1 MRIRYNAP
9 FTLTFSLACAAV
21 LLANQYLAPNLIRDW
36 FTVGG
41 QGSFHANDWM
51 SYLRLLSYP
60 LGHADWDHLYGNL
73 MFIVLLGPVLEEKY
87 QTPTFVVMA
96 VITALVTGIVNVLF
110 FQTGLVGAS
119 GIVLLM
125 VLLVSFTNIRAGDI
139 PLTFVAVLVLYLGKE
154 VLDAFKNDNISHFA
168 HIVGG
173 VCGSIFGFITARFQD
188 PPAPRSPAI
197 P

>member
-9 FTLTFSLACAAV
+9 FTLTFALACTAV
-21 LLANQYLAPNLIRDW
+21 LAANQYLDHTLIQKW

-41 QGSFHANDWM
+41 TGSFHGNDWV
-51 SYLRLLSYP
+51 SYLRLVSYP

-87 QTPTFVVMA
+87 QTPTLLIMA
-96 VITALVTGIVNVLF
+96 LITALVTGIVNVIF
-110 FQTGLVGAS
+110 FPTGLVGAS
-119 GIVLLM
+119 GIVLLFI
-125 VLLVSFTNIRAGDI
+125 LLVSFTNIKSGEV
-139 PLTFVAVLVLYLGKE
+139 PLTFVAIVGLYLGKE

-173 VCGSIFGFITARFQD
+173 VSGSIFGFLALRFQD
-188 PPAPRSPAI
+188 PPKRA
-197 P
+197 

>member
-9 FTLTFSLACAAV
+9 FTLTFALACVAV
-21 LLANQYLAPNLIRDW
+21 LAANQYLDHNLIRDW
-36 FTVGG
+36 FSVGG
-41 QGSFHANDWM
+41 QGSFHGSDWV
-51 SYLRLLSYP
+51 SYLRLISYP

-87 QTPTFVVMA
+87 QTPTLILMA
-96 VITALVTGIVNVLF
+96 FTTALVTGIVNVLF
-110 FQTGLVGAS
+110 FNTALIGAS

-139 PLTFVAVLVLYLGKE
+139 PLTFVAVLALYLGKE

-173 VCGSIFGFITARFQD
+173 VAGSIFGFVALRFQD
-188 PPAPRSPAI
+188 PSPRGR
-197 P
+197 

>member
-21 LLANQYLAPNLIRDW
+21 LLVNQYWDHNLIRNW

-41 QGSFHANDWM
+41 QGSFRAGDWM
-51 SYLRLLSYP
+51 SYVRLISYP

-73 MFIVLLGPVLEEKY
+73 MFVVLLGPVLEEKY
-87 QTPTFVVMA
+87 QTPTLIVMA
-96 VITALVTGIVNVLF
+96 FITALVTGIVNVLF
-110 FQTGLVGAS
+110 FSTALLGAS

-139 PLTFVAVLVLYLGKE
+139 PLTFVAVLALYLGKE

-173 VCGSIFGFITARFQD
+173 VCGSIFGFIASRLQD
-188 PPAPRSPAI
+188 PPSGLSKA
-197 P
+197 

>member
-9 FTLTFSLACAAV
+9 FTLTFALACVAA
-21 LLANQYLAPNLIRDW
+21 LAINQYLDPNLIRNW

-41 QGSFHANDWM
+41 QGSFHGNDLN
-51 SYLRLLSYP
+51 SYVRLISYP

-87 QTPTFVVMA
+87 QTPTVIVMA
-96 VITALVTGIVNVLF
+96 VITALVTGIVNVVF
-110 FQTGLVGAS
+110 FNTGLVGAS

-125 VLLVSFTNIRAGDI
+125 VLLVSFTNIRAGEI
-139 PLTFVAVLVLYLGKE
+139 PLTFVAVLALYLGKE
-154 VLDAFKNDNISHFA
+154 ILDAFKNDNISHFA

-173 VCGSIFGFITARFQD
+173 VSGSIFGFVALRFQD
-188 PPAPRSPAI
+188 VPARRP
-197 P
+197 

>member
-21 LLANQYLAPNLIRDW
+21 LLVNQYLDPALIRDW

-41 QGSFHANDWM
+41 RGSFHANDWM
-51 SYLRLLSYP
+51 SYIRLFSYP

-73 MFIVLLGPVLEEKY
+73 MFIVLLGPILEEKY
-87 QTPTFVVMA
+87 QTPTLVVMA

-110 FQTGLVGAS
+110 FSTALIGAS

-125 VLLVSFTNIRAGDI
+125 VLLVSFTNIRAGDV
-139 PLTFVAVLVLYLGKE
+139 PLTFVAILGLYLGKE

-173 VCGSIFGFITARFQD
+173 VCGSIFGFIAARLQD
-188 PPAPRSPAI
+188 PPPAI
-197 P
+197 SKD

>member
-9 FTLTFSLACAAV
+9 FTLTFALACVAV
-21 LLANQYLAPNLIRDW
+21 LAANQYLDHNLIHDW

-41 QGSFHANDWM
+41 QGSFHGNDLG
-51 SYLRLLSYP
+51 SYVRLISYP
-60 LGHADWDHLYGNL
+60 LGHADWEHLYGNL
-73 MFIVLLGPVLEEKY
+73 MFVVLLGPVLEEKY
-87 QTPTFVVMA
+87 QTPTLLLMA

-110 FQTGLVGAS
+110 FNTGLVGAS

-125 VLLVSFTNIRAGDI
+125 VLLVSFTNIKAGEI
-139 PLTFVAVLVLYLGKE
+139 PLTFVAVLALYLGKE

-173 VCGSIFGFITARFQD
+173 VSGSIFGFVALRFQD
-188 PPAPRSPAI
+188 VPARRT
-197 P
+197 